1 MNLRK
6 ICETIKTQD
15 LAEDEEL
22 KVRNFILSRL
32 CYLLGQIALCH
43 LNYLDVN
50 VFNELKRCYI
60 YITEGAIGLLLS
72 LRRNF
77 LREQKKDN
85 ELKKKKDLE
94 AKKKKRT
101 SMVVRLFKNYIYS
114 KYNSDKVHCH
124 GDTKDRGGG

>member
-1 MNLRK
+1 MNFRK

-101 SMVVRLFKNYIYS
+101 SMVMRLF
-114 KYNSDKVHCH
+114 
-124 GDTKDRGGG
+124 